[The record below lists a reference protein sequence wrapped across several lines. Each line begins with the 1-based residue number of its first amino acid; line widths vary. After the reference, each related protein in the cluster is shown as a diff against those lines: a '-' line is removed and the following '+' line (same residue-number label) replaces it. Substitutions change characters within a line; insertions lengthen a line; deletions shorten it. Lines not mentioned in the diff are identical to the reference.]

1 MADQLF
7 QDSPS
12 AGPVGTTAEIP
23 DIFDVLEGGEDEGT
37 VRFLLGFNGE
47 DAGVSLL
54 GGVDGFSGME
64 GVDKYVADDLNIN
77 MTNTYLP
84 PISHGPPPPPTR
96 SPVIIRQAQSSMNKK
111 RDTSGSRAIHNCDSC
126 GKSFTTKF
134 NLKRHINMHCHKS
147 KENGVPVQG
156 PPSAS
161 APAKKDGKVMET
173 QLSPIRYQ
181 PGIRPTHPQIH
192 VPQTTTQVPTAN
204 LPPHQTLIHNVQYPD
219 LTNNNNQNEYT
230 SRILLPVSSPV
241 VTTQDYTLPEPDT
254 TYRLPSVQTLLPVS
268 TVYTLSKA
276 GCGVTCYNTMPTSE
290 SSPLVTSATP
300 MLCVTASGHNTDYGT
315 LPADLF
321 EPDSSRS
328 GPPTPTSTSHSW
340 QDGPADSDNPV
351 SPFIM
356 LTSVPPGWTRRVII
370 EHGYQCAKYFS
381 PLGKRFSSFDEISQY
396 FNRMNYTVPKH
407 LFKFTVD
414 ENDDSESEDDLVD
427 SEDDDSESVCAKR
440 RKSDIHEDFGE
451 LGAPWSPAPSGSS
464 LSPRPPTSTS
474 PIASSIAITQ
484 SVCTVCPTKHQPV
497 CTVCPTKMDPIF
509 HIVPPKRQ
517 KIYQSEAYIRYIE
530 GLSVESTSMCDW
542 KKELSSTKELM
553 ASYSME
559 EDIRIPAWLD
569 KIAAEENSS
578 SLDSL
583 FALRDFMLQEALSV
597 VKFA

>member
-1 MADQLF
+1 MAEQLF
-7 QDSPS
+7 QDSPP
-12 AGPVGTTAEIP
+12 AGAVGSTAEIP

-64 GVDKYVADDLNIN
+64 SVDKYVADDLNIN

-84 PISHGPPPPPTR
+84 PITHGPPPPPTR
-96 SPVIIRQAQSSMNKK
+96 SPVIIRQAQSSINKK

-147 KENGVPVQG
+147 KENGIPIQG

-161 APAKKDGKVMET
+161 APAKKSDGKPMDSP
-173 QLSPIRYQ
+173 LSSIRYT
-181 PGIRPTHPQIH
+181 GIRPTPHPPLH
-192 VPQTTTQVPTAN
+192 VPETTTPLPAAN

-219 LTNNNNQNEYT
+219 LANNNNQV
-230 SRILLPVSSPV
+230 LLPVTSPV

-276 GCGVTCYNTMPTSE
+276 GCGVTCYNTMPASE

-321 EPDSSRS
+321 EPDSSGPPS
-328 GPPTPTSTSHSW
+328 GPPTPTSTSTSW
-340 QDGPADSDNPV
+340 QECPPDSDNPV

-356 LTSVPPGWTRRVII
+356 LTSVPPGWSRRVII
-370 EHGYQCAKYFS
+370 EEGYPCAKYFS

-427 SEDDDSESVCAKR
+427 SEEDESESVCANKR
-440 RKSDIHEDFGE
+440 RKSDIHDDF
-451 LGAPWSPAPSGSS
+451 AWSPTPSGSS

-474 PIASSIAITQ
+474 PIA
-484 SVCTVCPTKHQPV
+484 
-497 CTVCPTKMDPIF
+497 
-509 HIVPPKRQ
+509 
-517 KIYQSEAYIRYIE
+517 
-530 GLSVESTSMCDW
+530 
-542 KKELSSTKELM
+542 
-553 ASYSME
+553 
-559 EDIRIPAWLD
+559 
-569 KIAAEENSS
+569 
-578 SLDSL
+578 
-583 FALRDFMLQEALSV
+583 
-597 VKFA
+597 